1 MGSWVP
7 PSCYHR
13 GEGGVKAHRVAVGP
27 GGREQLESA
36 AMGLMRAALLA
47 GSESTWLRE
56 KAVRHRFVRRAVAR
70 FMPGEAVDDALAAAA
85 GLRGQ
90 RIGAVLTRLGEN
102 VKDAA
107 EAAEV
112 TRHYLEVLDRAR
124 GLGAVELS
132 VKPTQLGLD
141 LDPSLCADNLRRLVE
156 RARSAGNFVWIDME
170 QSRYVDATL
179 DLCLRPRELG
189 PHVGVCVQAYL
200 RRTPADV
207 ERLVTAGAGIRLVK
221 GAYKE
226 PAAVAFPSR
235 RDVDAQ
241 YFALARRL
249 LAPDARA
256 TGVRAVFG
264 THDPRLLAAI
274 RGHASAAGLAPADCE
289 FHLLYGIQRA
299 AQQELARA
307 GHRVSV
313 LISYGSY
320 WFPWYMRRL
329 AERPANVLFVV
340 KSLFRA

>member
-1 MGSWVP
+1 
-7 PSCYHR
+7 
-13 GEGGVKAHRVAVGP
+13 
-27 GGREQLESA
+27 
-36 AMGLMRAALLA
+36 MGLMRAALLA
-47 GSESTWLRE
+47 GSESAWLRE
-56 KAVRHRFVRRAVAR
+56 TAVRRPAVRRAVAR
-70 FMPGEAVDDALAAAA
+70 FMPGERVEDALAAAA
-85 GLRGQ
+85 SLRGLG
-90 RIGAVLTRLGEN
+90 IGAILTRLGES
-102 VKDAA
+102 VTEAA

-112 TRHYLEVLDRAR
+112 TQHYLEVLDRLR
-124 GLGAVELS
+124 GLDAEIS

-141 LDPSLCADNLRRLVE
+141 LDRGLCATNLRALVE
-156 RARSAGNFVWIDME
+156 RARDAGTYVWIDME
-170 QSRYVDATL
+170 QSRYTDATL
-179 DLCLRPRELG
+179 GLGLAMRAVG

-200 RRTPADV
+200 RRTPHDV
-207 ERLVTAGAGIRLVK
+207 EALIAGGAGIRLVK

-226 PAAVAFPSR
+226 PPAAAFPAK
-235 RDVDAQ
+235 RDVDAR
-241 YFALARRL
+241 YLDLARRL
-249 LAPDARA
+249 LSDDARR

-274 RGHASAAGLAPADCE
+274 RSQAAGEGLAAKACE

-299 AQQELARA
+299 EQERLARA